1 MNLRNAIR
9 TVTSLSSDIKRL
21 VALETTLTHIDALTP
36 TTVEREWIKKEMID
50 IARTTLVPPQEVAN
64 MVKSRLFQSSDI
76 PEIVKEVRRRCNLRT
91 YGRMY
96 R

>member
-1 MNLRNAIR
+1 MNLRNLIR
-9 TVTSLSSDIKRL
+9 MVTSLPSDIKRL

-36 TTVEREWIKKEMID
+36 TTVEREWLKKEILD
-50 IARTTLVPPQEVAN
+50 IAGTTLVPPQEVVN
-64 MVKSRLFQSSDI
+64 MVKSRLFQTSDI
-76 PEIVKEVRRRCNLRT
+76 PAILKEVRRRCNLRT